1 MDALMGATTTVAE
14 IDGLRAEIAEL
25 RTRYES
31 VRTALVAEQ
40 SKARQA
46 VEAISDRMI
55 AEAEEHG
62 FCDLYDTAV
71 REINKGLPDGF
82 PKIRERSRTWTVT
95 GTWTVTIVREIEA
108 TSEADALDEYETT
121 IEGEL
126 DSMKYEDEI
135 DEYSLD
141 ESNAE
146 VES

>member
-1 MDALMGATTTVAE
+1 MDALMGATTSVAE

-40 SKARQA
+40 TKAREA
-46 VEAISDRMI
+46 VRTISERMI
-55 AEAEEHG
+55 AEAVEHG
-62 FCDLYDTAV
+62 FCDEYDIAV
-71 REINKGLPDGF
+71 REINQALPDGF
-82 PKIRERSRTWTVT
+82 PKITERTRTWTVT
-95 GTWTVTIVREIEA
+95 GKWTVTIVREIEA
-108 TSEADALDEYETT
+108 TTEADALDEYAST

-126 DSMKYEDEI
+126 DAMKHEDEI
-135 DEYSLD
+135 DEYALD